1 VAHTT
6 FGIAGGGYG
15 CGGGDGPTTKDFV
28 LMYSTFFM
36 KGFSK
41 GGVKEGINSVVLRLT
56 LP

>member
-1 VAHTT
+1 MAVE
-6 FGIAGGGYG
+6 GDERGGGEAAE
-15 CGGGDGPTTKDFV
+15 DFV

-41 GGVKEGINSVVLRLT
+41 VGVKEGINSVMLRLT